1 MNRYIIPI
9 CIFDKSKIYNMLVN
23 ARSYNDCKEK
33 IMYKLIEEFDLPDID
48 DYDDFID
55 ELYYRNILIGEIKDI
70 ETL

>member
-9 CIFDKSKIYNMLVN
+9 CIYDKSKIYNMLVN

-33 IMYKLIEEFDLPDID
+33 IMYKLIEEFDLPNID

-55 ELYYRNILIGEIKDI
+55 ELYNRNILIGEIKDI

>member
-9 CIFDKSKIYNMLVN
+9 CIYDKSKIYNMLVN

-33 IMYKLIEEFDLPDID
+33 VMYKLIEEFDLPDID

-55 ELYYRNILIGEIKDI
+55 ELYDRNILIGEIKDI

>member
-9 CIFDKSKIYNMLVN
+9 CIFDKSKIYNILVN

>member
-9 CIFDKSKIYNMLVN
+9 CIFDKSKIYNILVN

-33 IMYKLIEEFDLPDID
+33 VMYKLIEEFDLPDVD

>member
-33 IMYKLIEEFDLPDID
+33 VMYKLIEEFDLPDID

-55 ELYYRNILIGEIKDI
+55 ELYNKNILIGEIKDI

>member
-9 CIFDKSKIYNMLVN
+9 CIFDKSKIYNMFVN

-33 IMYKLIEEFDLPDID
+33 VMYKLIEEFDLPDID

>member
-9 CIFDKSKIYNMLVN
+9 CIFDKSKIYNILVN

-48 DYDDFID
+48 DYDDFIN
-55 ELYYRNILIGEIKDI
+55 ELYNRNILIGEIKDI